1 MLKGPTSQ
9 IHIDINIKCG
19 NSLVSRFAL
28 NTDLSKLLKK
38 SKWTIETYRNTV
50 SAYRNET
57 NSLVK
62 SQMSDLISTIKESFS
77 TNISRDSKE
86 QKQLRKLG
94 AELYNKFIGKQIFDE
109 NLTEKQQEER
119 EKEQEKLEQKIAEL
133 EARMRVALI
142 QQTLRGT
149 WMYGICGLF
158 LRLKVPQQLSI
169 LR

>member
-1 MLKGPTSQ
+1 M
-9 IHIDINIKCG
+9 
-19 NSLVSRFAL
+19 
-28 NTDLSKLLKK
+28 
-38 SKWTIETYRNTV
+38 

-133 EARMRVALI
+133 EA
-142 QQTLRGT
+142 
-149 WMYGICGLF
+149 
-158 LRLKVPQQLSI
+158 SI
-169 LR
+169 EATKNSKLYDKAFEWRFEFPEVLHDDGSFIGFDIK